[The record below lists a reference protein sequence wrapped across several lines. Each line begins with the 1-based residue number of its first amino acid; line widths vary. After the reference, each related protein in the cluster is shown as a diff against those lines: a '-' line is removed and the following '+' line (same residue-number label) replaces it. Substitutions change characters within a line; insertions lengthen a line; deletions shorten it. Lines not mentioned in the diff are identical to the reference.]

1 MKNFAGIGLV
11 LIVLGAI
18 GLIVKGIQYTKQ
30 ETILDIGPIE
40 ASAETTETVGI
51 PTWAAA
57 LTLGAGV
64 VLLVAGKRTA

>member
-1 MKNFAGIGLV
+1 MRNLAGIGIV

-18 GLIVKGIQYTKQ
+18 GLIVKGIEYTKQ
-30 ETILDIGPIE
+30 ETIIDIGPIE
-40 ASAETTETVGI
+40 ASAETTERIGI

-64 VLLVAGKRTA
+64 VLLVAGKKPA